1 MQRARDAYRTT
12 TGSIAVRDDT
22 SFKLWVLK
30 EGWLG
35 DSRTVEGQCEK
46 AVKLFDAGMMEAFER
61 YDENLHGR
69 LQA

>member
-12 TGSIAVRDDT
+12 TDAIAVRDDT
-22 SFKLWVLK
+22 SFRLWVLK
-30 EGWLG
+30 EEWLD
-35 DSRTVEGQCEK
+35 DSITAEGQCEK

-69 LQA
+69 LKA